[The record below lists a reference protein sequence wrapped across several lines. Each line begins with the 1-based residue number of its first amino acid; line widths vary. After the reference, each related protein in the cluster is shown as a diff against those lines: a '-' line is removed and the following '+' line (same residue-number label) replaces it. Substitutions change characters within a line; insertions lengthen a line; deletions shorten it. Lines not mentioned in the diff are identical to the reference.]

1 VIHSILKDAIEV
13 EFAQALESAEL
24 CRDALLVRLRNDVTI
39 ELRFA
44 DATEYAINWQWGDV
58 QLRIDTAPM
67 HPELTTF
74 PNHLHDS
81 DGELR
86 ADRITRPGN
95 APWDNVRV
103 LVAALLEDPLV
114 RESASQ
120 PANAPANGRAVVC

>member
-1 VIHSILKDAIEV
+1 MIHSILKDAIEV

-86 ADRITRPGN
+86 TDRITRPGN

-103 LVAALLEDPLV
+103 LIAALLEDPLL
-114 RESASQ
+114 RESAPQ

>member
-86 ADRITRPGN
+86 TDRITRPGN

-103 LVAALLEDPLV
+103 LIAALLEDPLL
-114 RESASQ
+114 RESAPQ
-120 PANAPANGRAVVC
+120 AANAPANGTAVVC